1 MSQYPFFCWILF
13 PGQVELFIL
22 LLTLNFFLLS
32 FCWKRKNGLM
42 DHEDFRACLISMG
55 YDLVRQK
62 FKFYYYDILL
72 SLFRFVF

>member
-1 MSQYPFFCWILF
+1 
-13 PGQVELFIL
+13 
-22 LLTLNFFLLS
+22 
-32 FCWKRKNGLM
+32 M

-62 FKFYYYDILL
+62 LKFYYYDILL